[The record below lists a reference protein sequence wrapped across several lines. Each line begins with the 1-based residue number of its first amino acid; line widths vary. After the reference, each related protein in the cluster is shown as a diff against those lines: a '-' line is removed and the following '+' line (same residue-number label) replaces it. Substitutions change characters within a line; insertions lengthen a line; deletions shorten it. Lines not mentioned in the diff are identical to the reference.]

1 MRDVSKVLSDAEFVK
16 LRGLLSQQ
24 PGGLDPFA
32 PAEFKDYPRVLYHPD
47 WLTCWRIIKTSP
59 DELLKKEAKEKMKH
73 VQVIV
78 HDAEMEEDYL
88 LDGWRSDPNDLIV
101 EFNTL
106 NGVANPDPRVPTG
119 REGRRA
125 KANAAQTRE
134 DELRH
139 LRLRYAELMG
149 TTIESDTPESRPVER
164 AQSAVPEPIAD
175 PARDAPR
182 PRRTA
187 PSPAPR
193 RAASAGIPPSKAQ
206 NPRDRVKAAAQK
218 AVAARA

>member
-32 PAEFKDYPRVLYHPD
+32 PTEFRDYPKVLYHPD

-59 DELLKKEAKEKMKH
+59 DELLKKEAKEKMKQ

-78 HDAEMEEDYL
+78 HDAEQEEDYL
-88 LDGWRSDPNDLIV
+88 MDGWRSDPNDLIT
-101 EFNTL
+101 EFNIKH
-106 NGVANPDPRVPTG
+106 GVANPDPRVPTG

-125 KANAAQTRE
+125 RAQAQLTK
-134 DELRH
+134 DEEIRH

-149 TTIESDTPESRPVER
+149 TPIESDTPDARPVER
-164 AQSAVPEPIAD
+164 AEAAVPAILAD
-175 PARDAPR
+175 PADAPR
-182 PRRTA
+182 PRRD
-187 PSPAPR
+187 PPAPAKR
-193 RAASAGIPPSKAQ
+193 RTVGGVPPSKAV

-218 AVAARA
+218 SVAARA

>member
-32 PAEFKDYPRVLYHPD
+32 PTEFRDYPKVLYHPD

-59 DELLKKEAKEKMKH
+59 DELLKKEAKEKMKQ

-78 HDAEMEEDYL
+78 HDAEQEEDYL
-88 LDGWRSDPNDLIV
+88 LDGWRSDPNELIT
-101 EFNTL
+101 EFNVK

-125 KANAAQTRE
+125 RAQAQLTK
-134 DELRH
+134 DEEIRH

-149 TTIESDTPESRPVER
+149 TPIESDTPDARPQER
-164 AQSAVPEPIAD
+164 AEEAIPATITD
-175 PARDAPR
+175 PADAPR
-182 PRRTA
+182 PRA
-187 PSPAPR
+187 ASKSAPAPR
-193 RAASAGIPPSKAQ
+193 RTVGAVPASKAVD
-206 NPRDRVKAAAQK
+206 PRARVKAAAQK